1 MQQCSN
7 GSKFSRGRGTRTRL
21 PVARRLLP
29 PCCPEI
35 LNRTRFLHL
44 NKYLRNFTPDTANA
58 TINAHAQELSKHLV
72 QFSAE
77 WIIMGLTPP
86 AMHLSFRFG
95 FRFPFFLL
103 VVGVDLAKVP
113 QPWLVGAMQL
123 QAQAPPVQT
132 LLLHLSG
139 FQLPVLR
146 LSQLF
151 IRRSVNVHSWR
162 SPRLSSEVRTT
173 IYTGYGRH

>member
-1 MQQCSN
+1 M
-7 GSKFSRGRGTRTRL
+7 GRVL
-21 PVARRLLP
+21 LELLP
-29 PCCPEI
+29 C
-35 LNRTRFLHL
+35 
-44 NKYLRNFTPDTANA
+44 YLSPLLWWVAG
-58 TINAHAQELSKHLV
+58 LSPSLS
-72 QFSAE
+72 FSF
-77 WIIMGLTPP
+77 
-86 AMHLSFRFG
+86 SFRFG
-95 FRFPFFLL
+95 SRFPFFLL

-123 QAQAPPVQT
+123 QAQAPTVQT

-173 IYTGYGRH
+173 IYIGYGRH